1 MNILNNVT
9 FEQFQKLLDKH
20 PHINAMFAH
29 AIENPPPEN
38 SMAAAYGLSG
48 SLVETLNSVHG
59 KDKVCEMIQIGLE
72 INSKVSL
79 EKGFDG
85 NYTAFVDEGTEL
97 KTQPANAGNKLS
109 LLLLN
114 QLLHT
119 TPEKAKGVKNE
130 AALATL
136 ICMGVLDKK
145 SAKQLGED
153 GQLFVD
159 DFFYKAL
166 KIENAIDNQVLRFNV
181 TASLGDTHGQVASY
195 ETPSGTPFH
204 ALEVMSI
211 DKTKYNLLNQVFG
224 EAELDY
230 QIKART
236 RWVAGLNKGGQQT
249 ILFANGHDDGDI
261 KVLVVVDESQ
271 VGKDLGGQAFWH
283 AMANEINHGF
293 NAKIKALRPQ
303 DTAHVKDP
311 AALET
316 LAKMAIVESGFNSKL
331 KVLQDKGVVP
341 VREKAGDSPSLG

>member
-1 MNILNNVT
+1 MSILNGVT
-9 FEQFQKLLDKH
+9 FEQFQNLLDKN

-29 AIENPPPEN
+29 VIENPPPDN
-38 SMAAAYGLSG
+38 SVAAAYGLSG
-48 SLVETLNSVHG
+48 SLVETLSSVHG
-59 KDKVCEMIQIGLE
+59 KGKVCEMVQIGLGLNYAVE
-72 INSKVSL
+72 L

-85 NYTAFVDEGTEL
+85 NYTAYVDDRARLDTAPSE
-97 KTQPANAGNKLS
+97 AGNKLS

-119 TPEKAKGVKNE
+119 TPEKAKGVKSE

-145 SAKQLGED
+145 SAKLLGED

-195 ETPSGTPFH
+195 ETPNGTPFH

-224 EAELDY
+224 EAEMDY

-236 RWVAGLNKGGQQT
+236 RWVAGLNKDGAQT

-261 KVLVVVDESQ
+261 KVLIVVDESQ

-316 LAKMAIVESGFNSKL
+316 LAKMAIVDSGFNAKL
-331 KVLQDKGVVP
+331 KVLQDKGIVP
-341 VREKAGDSPSLG
+341 SPGKHADSPSLG